1 MSQPNTIEFF
11 FDIASP
17 YSYLA
22 STQVEGLS
30 ARTGAAVRWRPFL
43 LGGVF
48 RAVGNTPPV
57 ALAARQPYL
66 LKDLYR
72 WAAHYGVPF
81 NFPSFFPVNSLVPMR
96 ALAGLP
102 EAEVPAAAAAL
113 FRAHWAEER
122 DPSDAAVLTD
132 LLGAERVALAS
143 AGEVKAALRET
154 TDEAV
159 RRGAFGAP
167 TFFVGDEMF
176 FGNDRLHFVE
186 AAARG

>member
-1 MSQPNTIEFF
+1 MSRPTSIEFF

-22 STQVEGLS
+22 STQVDALA
-30 ARTGAAVRWRPFL
+30 ARVGVPVRWRPFL

-48 RAVGNTPPV
+48 RAVGNQPPV

-66 LKDLYR
+66 LKDLTR

-81 NFPSFFPVNSLVPMR
+81 DFPSFFPVNSLVPMR

-102 EAEVPAAAAAL
+102 EAAVPAAAAAL
-113 FRAHWAEER
+113 FEAHWALGR
-122 DPSDAAVLTD
+122 DPSDAAVLSE
-132 LLGAERVALAS
+132 LIGAEAVARAS
-143 AGEVKAALRET
+143 DGTVKAALRET

-159 RRGAFGAP
+159 QRGAFGAP